1 MKNLQEQL
9 TWKEILRYSVLYPA
23 LLIGVC
29 MLAEIINHC

>member
-9 TWKEILRYSVLYPA
+9 TWSEILKYSVLYPA

-29 MLAEIINHC
+29 MLAEIINQ